1 MAYEDSSGTD
11 DDLPPSH
18 QNRVHR
24 GPRVG
29 VNGRSAVMGSNLHPM
44 LHNDME
50 TQIYHLEQEAYR
62 SVLLAFKAQSDTTI
76 TWEKTNLMAELR
88 RELNI
93 SEDEHK
99 ALLSR
104 VDADENIRQ
113 IREWRQSG
121 GLQHG
126 LRSTSQPIHDP
137 LPSPTI
143 SASRKKQKL
152 SQSASFSMHPSS
164 ALHPQTLVPP
174 TQPSLSAGKRATLS
188 GAKGKKSNSNQGL
201 VNMPSSKSIQYPSTV
216 SSGRDQVTNRVSSG
230 ATMATE
236 SAEAAAYDPSLIGR
250 KVRTRWPEDNS
261 FYEAVITDY
270 KEGLYSLL
278 YDSNT
283 PNATI
288 EWVNL
293 AEISPEDI
301 RWEGEDP
308 GLFRQGGQVRQGNG
322 FPGTGRGRG
331 TSKNLPNRDFPP
343 VQNGSNKKSLGDIE
357 ILRTDILIK
366 EVERIFGANHPDPLE
381 IQKAKK
387 ALKEHE
393 QALVDAIARL
403 SDAYDGK
410 TDEGEHP
417 RSHGQSVDRVGGWKK
432 QNYGGNQRM
441 DEFEDEMEED
451 GKVDGSDGD

>member
-1 MAYEDSSGTD
+1 MEYEDSSGTD

-29 VNGRSAVMGSNLHPM
+29 VNGISAVMGSNKYPM
-44 LHNDME
+44 LQTDME

-62 SVLLAFKAQSDTTI
+62 SVLLAFKAQCDTGLS
-76 TWEKTNLMAELR
+76 WDKASLMAELR
-88 RELNI
+88 KELNI

-99 ALLSR
+99 DLLSS
-104 VDADENIRQ
+104 VDADENLRQ
-113 IREWRQSG
+113 IREWRQSTG
-121 GLQHG
+121 KQLGS
-126 LRSTSQPIHDP
+126 RSTSQPVYDP
-137 LPSPTI
+137 LPSPTL

-164 ALHPQTLVPP
+164 ALHPQTLVTP
-174 TQPSLSAGKRATLS
+174 TQSSLSAGKRGTLS
-188 GAKGKKSNSNQGL
+188 GAKGKKSNPNQGL
-201 VNMPSSKSIQYPSTV
+201 VSMPSSKSIQYPSTV
-216 SSGRDQVTNRVSSG
+216 SSGRDQVTNRVTPG

-236 SAEAAAYDPSLIGR
+236 SVEVAAYDPSLIGR

-308 GLFRQGGQVRQGNG
+308 GLFRQGGQVRSGNG
-322 FPGTGRGRG
+322 FPGIRRGRG
-331 TSKNLPNRDFPP
+331 PPNSLPNREFPP
-343 VQNGSNKKSLGDIE
+343 VQNGSNKKTSGDIE
-357 ILRTDILIK
+357 LLRTDMLIK
-366 EVERIFGANHPDPLE
+366 EVEKIFGANHPDPLE

-393 QALVDAIARL
+393 QALIDAISRL

-410 TDEGEHP
+410 SDEG
-417 RSHGQSVDRVGGWKK
+417 GKK
-432 QNYGGNQRM
+432 QKYGGNQRS
-441 DEFEDEMEED
+441 DEFEDEMEEN
-451 GKVDGSDGD
+451 GKVDGSDGE